1 MRVTPLLP
9 ASRFFQTSSVVLPT
23 PRIRPM
29 PVTTTL
35 LPKLLGS
42 FRVFADVIDCILHG
56 TDLLRILVRN
66 FDVESFLEGHDQL
79 DGVER
84 IGAQIV
90 HERGG
95 CRDFAF
101 FLAQLLDHDLLHFFI
116 YNCHVRTTSW

>member
-9 ASRFFQTSSVVLPT
+9 ASRFFQTSSVLLPT
-23 PRIRPM
+23 PQIRPM

-56 TDLLRILVRN
+56 ADLLRILVRN

-90 HERGG
+90 HERGVWG
-95 CRDFAF
+95 DFA
-101 FLAQLLDHDLLHFFI
+101 
-116 YNCHVRTTSW
+116 